1 MHIRYIEHSVPA
13 TPEAVEQAEAQL
25 GFVLPDQYR
34 RYLLTQANG
43 GWIDDALLPGFPHV
57 AVNHILGVGRKD
69 SYDLV
74 RSCGHLAP
82 LLGLGFLPVAD
93 SACGNPICVSLRP
106 EDAGTVWFNDH
117 ELHYDEPG
125 AFVKLANSWND
136 FISATEPDESP
147 RETPAGTAESPQET
161 PAGTGKGWVSPEML
175 QILRNQ
181 FAD

>member
-13 TPEAVEQAEAQL
+13 TPQAVEQAEAQL

-43 GWIDDALLPGFPHV
+43 GWIDDALLPGFPHI
-57 AVNHILGVGRKD
+57 AVNHILGVGRQD
-69 SYDLV
+69 SDDLV

-93 SACGNPICVSLRP
+93 AEGGNPVCISRRTG
-106 EDAGTVWFNDH
+106 DMGTVWFNDH
-117 ELHYDEPG
+117 ELDYDEEG
-125 AFVKLANSWND
+125 ALTQIAASWD
-136 FISATEPDESP
+136 AFIDATQPDSTPPSP
-147 RETPAGTAESPQET
+147 RAEPARVS
-161 PAGTGKGWVSPEML
+161 VSPEMEA
-175 QILRNQ
+175 ILRSQ